1 MRHHFIPWMLLL
13 CFAIVPFS
21 TAQSRPSGSVDD
33 GPNLKGPKSASP
45 PPYVVQPNDLLEIY
59 VWKDANLTRKVVVR
73 PDGRISFPLIQ
84 DMLVAGLSPETIKY
98 EIEKK
103 LKDFIDA
110 PNVTV
115 IVEAIQS
122 YKVFVTGKVAKP
134 GVLTAE
140 KPISVLQAL
149 ALAGGFQD
157 FANLAEMVIIRNTGE
172 DTVLFRFNWVE
183 AVKGKNFNQ
192 NILLKNGDVIVVP

>member
-1 MRHHFIPWMLLL
+1 V
-13 CFAIVPFS
+13 ANGS
-21 TAQSRPSGSVDD
+21 SSVDD
-33 GPNLKGPKSASP
+33 NPTLKGPKTGSP
-45 PPYVVQPNDLLEIY
+45 PLYVVQPNDLLEIY
-59 VWKDANLTRKVVVR
+59 VWKDPNLTRKVVVR

-84 DMLVAGLSPETIKY
+84 DMLVAGLSPETIKNQ
-98 EIEKK
+98 IENK
-103 LKDFIDA
+103 LKDYIDA

-122 YKVFVTGKVAKP
+122 YRVFVTGKVAKP

-157 FANLAEMVIIRNTGE
+157 FANPGEMVIIRNTGE
-172 DTVLFRFNWVE
+172 DTVLFRFNYLE
-183 AVKGKNFNQ
+183 AIKGRNFNQ